1 VSITKIMIASAPAMK
16 GEAGQLLSAEVGQV
30 RFVTVVLSFACPAEV
45 AWLYRRG
52 VLDMGRKTFIQNN
65 TMGRMAPCN
74 ARRGWGGHQRPRAWL
89 WTAKDEGRLIMD

>member
-1 VSITKIMIASAPAMK
+1 MIASAPAMK

-30 RFVTVVLSFACPAEV
+30 RFVTVVLSFACPAVV

-52 VLDMGRKTFIQNN
+52 VLDMGRKTFIQDN

-74 ARRGWGGHQRPRAWL
+74 GTQGLGRPSTTQGLAL
-89 WTAKDEGRLIMD
+89 

>member
-1 VSITKIMIASAPAMK
+1 MSDGVKVSITKIMIASAPAMK

-30 RFVTVVLSFACPAEV
+30 RFVTVVLSFACPAVV

-52 VLDMGRKTFIQNN
+52 VLDMGRKTFIQDN

-74 ARRGWGGHQRPRAWL
+74 GTQGL
-89 WTAKDEGRLIMD
+89 GRQSTTQGLAL